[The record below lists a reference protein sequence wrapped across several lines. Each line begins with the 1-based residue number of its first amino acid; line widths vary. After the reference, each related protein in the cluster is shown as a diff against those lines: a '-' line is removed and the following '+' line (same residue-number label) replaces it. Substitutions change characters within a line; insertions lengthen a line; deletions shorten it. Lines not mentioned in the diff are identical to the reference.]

1 MTYIVGLYAY
11 ELHLGDEKVF
21 NNFMMNA
28 RILHFTYD
36 SGCYSKAYL
45 YTHVNDYIGM

>member
-36 SGCYSKAYL
+36 SGWLLFKSIYCIL
-45 YTHVNDYIGM
+45 M